1 MSESEI
7 KSKSAKIKEPLGPIR
22 WNAIVPFCIVV
33 LFMVAYFYLF
43 FDHHMKKA
51 IEWAGYKALG
61 TELNIEEFKSS
72 FLKGNI
78 ELLKL
83 EITSA
88 TKPELNS
95 IELSSIRFS
104 VKWDA
109 LLRLKFVVDE
119 IAVEGIQFM
128 SKRAQVGKVAPIEPD
143 SGKPSFTKQLEDK
156 ALSKL
161 EKDNQ
166 SNVLGDVSTFLK
178 TGKMDDQIKNLESQ
192 LASKKMLQD
201 LNQKWATKKLEW
213 DLKIKTLP
221 TGSELQGFKTRFE
234 AIKYKDFK
242 TPQELDSSIKQFD
255 ALFKEAD
262 SKNKQVQ
269 DIKSQLDSDLKGLDQ
284 DYKSVDAQVKKDIDT
299 LKTKFKI
306 PKIDASSFAKSLF
319 LSYLTPIMSK
329 LDHYKV
335 LAEKYLPPKYSKMVA
350 NTIDGKKDPLNSK
363 ANAKKELEES
373 IQPHAR
379 SKGITYEFPIKS
391 GYPIFWIQK
400 VSISSKSNTKADYG
414 DFSGLIENI
423 TSNQQQ
429 IGKTTTFNLT
439 GDFKKMNVSG
449 IKINAEL
456 NNLNQEPEV
465 NFSFNVGS
473 YPLTNLE
480 LLKSKDGEISI
491 PQSLASFTSS
501 GNTVGFK
508 NYNLKMN
515 TNFTNA
521 SFKISA
527 PDKTVSEVLSQTLNA
542 INQFNVEATATG
554 ELQNLNLEIRSSL
567 GGSLQTAFENLLK
580 NKIAEA
586 NQQLQNAVNGEI
598 TKLKS
603 QLTGQTDGIKNQT
616 NGEVNK
622 AQGQINTQKKLIDD
636 RIGAAKKDLENQAK
650 KKLGE
655 SGQKALD
662 DLKKKFGL

>member
-1 MSESEI
+1 MSESQITLKVE
-7 KSKSAKIKEPLGPIR
+7 KIKKPLGPIR
-22 WNAIVPFCIVV
+22 WNAIIPFCIVV
-33 LFMVAYFYLF
+33 LLMVGYFYFF
-43 FDHHMKKA
+43 FDLHMKKA

-61 TELNIEEFKSS
+61 TELNIEDFKSS
-72 FLKGNI
+72 FLQGHV
-78 ELLKL
+78 ELKKV
-83 EITSA
+83 EVTSA
-88 TKPELNS
+88 VKPELNS
-95 IELSSIRFS
+95 VELSSIRFS

-119 IAVEGIQFM
+119 IAIEGIQFM
-128 SKRAQVGKVAPIEPD
+128 SKRSNVGRVAPIEPD

-201 LNQKWATKKLEW
+201 LNQKWATKKSEW
-213 DLKIKTLP
+213 DIKIKSLP
-221 TGSELQGFKTRFE
+221 SGSELQSFKTRFE

-242 TPQELDSSIKQFD
+242 TPQELDSSVKQFD
-255 ALFKEAD
+255 ALFKDVD

-269 DIKSQLDSDLKGLDQ
+269 DIKSQLDTDLKGLDQ
-284 DYKSVDAQVKKDIDT
+284 DYKAVDAQVKKDIDT

-306 PKIDASSFAKSLF
+306 PKIDAASFAKSLF
-319 LSYLTPIMSK
+319 LSYLAPMMAK

-363 ANAKKELEES
+363 ANVKKEQDET
-373 IQPHAR
+373 IQPHPR

-391 GYPIFWIQK
+391 GYPLFWIQK
-400 VSISSKSNTKADYG
+400 VNISSKSNAIADYG

-429 IGKTTTFNLT
+429 IEKTTTFNLT

-449 IKINAEL
+449 IKIFAEL
-456 NNLNQEPEV
+456 NNLKEEPEV
-465 NFSFNVGS
+465 TFNFNVGS
-473 YPLTNLE
+473 YPIANLE

-491 PQSLASFTSS
+491 AQAAASFTSN

-515 TNFTNA
+515 TNFSNA
-521 SFKISA
+521 SFKIAA
-527 PDKTVSEVLSQTLNA
+527 PDKTVSDVLTQTLNA
-542 INQFNVEATATG
+542 ITHFNVEATASG
-554 ELQNLNLEIRSSL
+554 ELQNLNLDIRSSL

-586 NQQLQNAVNGEI
+586 NQQLQTAVNGEI

-603 QLTGQTDGIKNQT
+603 QLTGQTDGIKNQA

-636 RIGAAKKDLENQAK
+636 RISAAKKDLESQAK
-650 KKLGE
+650 KQLGE
-655 SGQKALD
+655 SGQKTLE